1 METYR
6 YIYRR
11 DGALI
16 FTSERMTEALAELMT
31 RSGLAIAA
39 RTDPGVTAE
48 IFEDQDNFEE
58 ARDYHPYG
66 DPQT

>member
-16 FTSERMTEALAELMT
+16 FTSERMTEELAELMT

-39 RTDPGVTAE
+39 RTDPGVTAVHR
-48 IFEDQDNFEE
+48 
-58 ARDYHPYG
+58 AVAGPHRPHSVPG
-66 DPQT
+66 RLHR